1 MQGFTGFP
9 AWKRGMTGGVI
20 DALPRLCLLHGVR
33 LQDELLHAPGFD
45 FAADDLVRIAAIN
58 DVDHMEAA
66 EFLAGMTELADDGA
80 VEFHLVDLAGDRP
93 RAGHIAIRIGVGSEE
108 ILVRPL

>member
-20 DALPRLCLLHGVR
+20 DAFPRLCLLHGVR

-45 FAADDLVRIAAIN
+45 FADDDLESWRVQKLILKPDAMKKA
-58 DVDHMEAA
+58 EA
-66 EFLAGMTELADDGA
+66 
-80 VEFHLVDLAGDRP
+80 R
-93 RAGHIAIRIGVGSEE
+93 
-108 ILVRPL
+108 